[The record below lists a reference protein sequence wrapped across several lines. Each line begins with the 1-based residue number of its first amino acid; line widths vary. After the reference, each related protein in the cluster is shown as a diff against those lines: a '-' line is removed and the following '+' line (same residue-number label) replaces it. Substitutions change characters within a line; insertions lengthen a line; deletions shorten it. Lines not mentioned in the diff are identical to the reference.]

1 MSTFSTR
8 ADPFLSPAFTN
19 PWSLRVFGLT
29 LAAAEGG
36 VFTLKEFQQALITQI
51 QAYEAG
57 GDCIDSDE
65 VYYSCWTEA
74 LTELLRGKQVFDR
87 THLEPA
93 EQSVRDALMALWHH
107 HEDNDHHH
115 HHRPQPQPVYVEAAR

>member
-1 MSTFSTR
+1 MSSLSHR
-8 ADPFLSPAFTN
+8 ADPFLPAGFTN

-65 VYYSCWTEA
+65 VYYTRWTEA
-74 LTELLRGKQVFDR
+74 LTELLRSKQVFER
-87 THLEPA
+87 RPLEPA
-93 EQSVRDALMALWHH
+93 EQSVRDALAALWHNH
-107 HEDNDHHH
+107 DDDDHD
-115 HHRPQPQPVYVEAAR
+115 HRPQPRPIYVEAAR